1 MAAGRH
7 LRNDARMAHP
17 AAPTPSRHIYLAV
30 TVAALGYFVDVFDL
44 ILVNVVRTNSVSD
57 MGVPKEQLLDK
68 AELVVNMQMLG
79 MLIGGL
85 AWGALGDKR
94 GRLSVLFGSIILY
107 SVGNL
112 LNSQVT
118 DLTQYAVIRFVTGFG
133 LAGELGAGVTLVSEI
148 MRKEGRGWGPTIIA
162 GVGIMGG
169 VAATLLGGAVPSVTA
184 GVDWRTAYVV
194 GGCMGLALLVLRIGV
209 HESGLFR
216 QTASKSLSRG
226 NFLMIFKQ
234 RSRARR
240 YLAIVAVGLP
250 VWYVIGILSAAAP
263 EIGAGAGMTAADR
276 PRALMFCYIFLG
288 VGDVLAGAASQWLR
302 SRKKALGIFL
312 AATAAATVAYF
323 TIGRTSRDAY
333 FTMISVCSVAGGYWA
348 IFVITASEQF
358 GTNLRATTT
367 TTAPNFVRGGLVL
380 MNEAFKATRTSLG
393 VVAGAALVG
402 GVVIAVAFLGL
413 LGIDETFGRDLDFVE
428 D

>member
-1 MAAGRH
+1 LG
-7 LRNDARMAHP
+7 NDARMAPPP
-17 AAPTPSRHIYLAV
+17 AVTPTRHIYLAV

-44 ILVNVVRTNSVSD
+44 ILVNVVRSPSITA
-57 MGVPKEQLLDK
+57 MGVAKEQLLDK
-68 AELVVNMQMLG
+68 GELVVNMQMLG

-107 SVGNL
+107 SVANL
-112 LNSQVT
+112 VNAQVT
-118 DLTQYAVIRFVTGFG
+118 TLTQYEIVRFIAGFG

-148 MRKEGRGWGPTIIA
+148 MHREGRGWGPTIIA

-169 VAATLLGGAVPSVTA
+169 VAATLLGGALPSVTA
-184 GVDWRTAYVV
+184 GVDWRTAYTI
-194 GGCMGLALLVLRIGV
+194 GGVMGLALLVLRIGV
-209 HESGLFR
+209 HESGLFK
-216 QTASKSLSRG
+216 QVAAKSTSRG
-226 NFLMIFKQ
+226 NFLMIFAN
-234 RSRARR
+234 RGRARR

-250 VWYVIGILSAAAP
+250 VWYVIGILAAASP
-263 EIGAGAGMTAADR
+263 EIGASAGMTAADR
-276 PRALMFCYIFLG
+276 PRALMFCYVFLG
-288 VGDVLAGAASQWLR
+288 VGDVLAGAVSQWLR
-302 SRKKALGIFL
+302 SRRKALGIFL
-312 AATAAATVAYF
+312 ISTAVATIGYF
-323 TIGRTSRDAY
+323 TIGRASRDAY
-333 FTMISVCSVAGGYWA
+333 FVMISVCSVAGGYWA

-380 MNEAFKATRTSLG
+380 MNEAFKASRASLG

-402 GVVIAVAFLGL
+402 GVVIGVALLGL
-413 LGIDETFGRDLDFVE
+413 IGIEETFGKDLDFVE